1 MIKIKYWLI
10 YNRIVAIAITEKKF
24 KHLNNL
30 ANGLISAHNTLY
42 SIKHVLDVKGLK
54 RWFPEKHSIN
64 CARLDI

>member
-1 MIKIKYWLI
+1 M
-10 YNRIVAIAITEKKF
+10 AIAITEKKF